1 MTDGIIFS
9 YAAHFSSGIF
19 PLEIFGHTESNH
31 PVLICIS
38 ITSLTAPMHS
48 RAQDGVPP
56 RCCAINMCCN
66 LTSTLPPWKE
76 TLECQAFVKWKGDE
90 DIARHFPPD
99 SKTKQIHSSLKLH
112 NGIPES
118 FTRVGSNCLQPSDH
132 RIMWPP
138 NVCWKPNCQI
148 RWVVKVWRFVG
159 HNSEVLTVKWSKQR
173 RQRSTDGF
181 TIESQKQTELIW

>member
-1 MTDGIIFS
+1 M
-9 YAAHFSSGIF
+9 SSV
-19 PLEIFGHTESNH
+19 PQVERWWRHRS
-31 PVLICIS
+31 
-38 ITSLTAPMHS
+38 SLS
-48 RAQDGVPP
+48 
-56 RCCAINMCCN
+56 
-66 LTSTLPPWKE
+66 
-76 TLECQAFVKWKGDE
+76 
-90 DIARHFPPD
+90 PD
-99 SKTKQIHSSLKLH
+99 SKTKQIHSSQKLH

-181 TIESQKQTELIW
+181 TIESQKQTELIWYEGMTENPKIGRKRKIRGNQGRETEFKRKEKSMVKMTKDNSKNKRTEGF

>member
-90 DIARHFPPD
+90 DIARHFPP
-99 SKTKQIHSSLKLH
+99 TPKQNRFTPHWSYIMASQNPSLVLDQTVCSRQT
-112 NGIPES
+112 I
-118 FTRVGSNCLQPSDH
+118 GSCDLQMSAG
-132 RIMWPP
+132 
-138 NVCWKPNCQI
+138 NQ
-148 RWVVKVWRFVG
+148 
-159 HNSEVLTVKWSKQR
+159 TVK
-173 RQRSTDGF
+173 F
-181 TIESQKQTELIW
+181 VES